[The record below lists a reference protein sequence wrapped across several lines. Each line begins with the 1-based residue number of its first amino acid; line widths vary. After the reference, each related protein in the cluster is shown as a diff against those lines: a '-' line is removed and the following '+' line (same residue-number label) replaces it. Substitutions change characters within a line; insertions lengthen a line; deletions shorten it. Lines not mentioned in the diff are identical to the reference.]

1 MVSKD
6 KFGKILCRKRKSK
19 TLQTRKNKK
28 IVKKAQ
34 EKQTINYHKINFSL
48 TSSPH
53 FIGIVS
59 QEQISSLFITS
70 YPISFIVKITS
81 CYCISIWIDEQNL
94 EIFDINGFAP
104 LTWSYFPD
112 KLLEFLSRY
121 SESHTFKVSP
131 SINPVK
137 YSLAELCCQF
147 IRKRSLT
154 SFNTFCLHFCAL

>member
-1 MVSKD
+1 MVSKN

-34 EKQTINYHKINFSL
+34 EKQTINYHEINCSL
-48 TSSPH
+48 KGSPH
-53 FIGIVS
+53 FIGIVP
-59 QEQISSLFITS
+59 QDKISSLFILS
-70 YPISFIVKITS
+70 YPVSFVVKITS
-81 CYCISIWIDEQNL
+81 SHCISIWVDEQNL
-94 EIFDINGFAP
+94 EIFDVNGFTP
-104 LTWSYFPD
+104 QTWSYFPD

-131 SINPVK
+131 SINSVK
-137 YSLAELCCQF
+137 YPLPELCCQF

-154 SFNTFCLHFCAL
+154 SFNTFCLHFFAL